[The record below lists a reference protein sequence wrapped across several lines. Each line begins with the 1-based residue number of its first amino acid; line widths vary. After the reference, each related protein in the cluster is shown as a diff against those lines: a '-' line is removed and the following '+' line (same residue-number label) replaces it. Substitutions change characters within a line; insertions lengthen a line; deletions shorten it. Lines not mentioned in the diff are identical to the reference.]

1 MEENFQKYEAN
12 VTHVRNLFSP
22 EDISI
27 RREADLTR
35 VPRGHRVAHDESIGS
50 ANVSI
55 CLTNVQPAISPRH
68 LFFSLFFIPNP
79 KAIFPSGNIETPS
92 CVIASP
98 IEKRWKVTISDPF
111 ENLNELANNLS
122 LQFSISR
129 IRWQGENLPE
139 LNLICPPS
147 SIRIDRSNRVSRRV
161 STCWWIDLNGKW

>member
-55 CLTNVQPAISPRH
+55 CLTDVQPAISPRH

-79 KAIFPSGNIETPS
+79 KAIFPSENIEIFLRDCLSDWETMKS
-92 CVIASP
+92 NNFWFF
-98 IEKRWKVTISDPF
+98 WKF
-111 ENLNELANNLS
+111 E
-122 LQFSISR
+122 R
-129 IRWQGENLPE
+129 TG
-139 LNLICPPS
+139 
-147 SIRIDRSNRVSRRV
+147 
-161 STCWWIDLNGKW
+161 

>member
-55 CLTNVQPAISPRH
+55 CLTDVQPAISPRH
-68 LFFSLFFIPNP
+68 LSFSLFFIPNP

-122 LQFSISR
+122 LQFSIFQ
-129 IRWQGENLPE
+129 WQGENFNLPE
-139 LNLICPPS
+139 LNLICPLS
-147 SIRIDRSNRVSRRV
+147 SIRIVSLNAFPRV
-161 STCWWIDLNGKW
+161 GG

>member
-55 CLTNVQPAISPRH
+55 CLTDVQPAISPRH
-68 LFFSLFFIPNP
+68 LSFSLFFIPNP
-79 KAIFPSGNIETPS
+79 KAIFPSENIETPS
-92 CVIASP
+92 CANNSWLPLRLRNV
-98 IEKRWKVTISDPF
+98 ISDSF

-122 LQFSISR
+122 LHFSIF
-129 IRWQGENLPE
+129 RWQGENFNLSE

>member
-27 RREADLTR
+27 RREADLTAFR
-35 VPRGHRVAHDESIGS
+35 AATVSLTTNRSVPPT
-50 ANVSI
+50 
-55 CLTNVQPAISPRH
+55 CLSVWRTFNQPSLPAISLSLSSSFQIPKQ
-68 LFFSLFFIPNP
+68 FFRRKISKPF
-79 KAIFPSGNIETPS
+79 

-122 LQFSISR
+122 LQFSIF
-129 IRWQGENLPE
+129 RWQRENFNLPE